1 MPITIEVQDGEVI
14 SMTAS
19 DGTPIPGTDPGYENF
34 TRYATMDRIFSSLEA
49 GLSGDADEV
58 TVTYDPTHGFPSEI
72 YFDYIKDAVDD
83 ELTLTVSAFEVLK

>member
-1 MPITIEVQDGEVI
+1 MPITIEVQNGEVI

-19 DGTPIPGTDPGYENF
+19 NGTLIPKTDPGYENF
-34 TRYATMDRIFSSLEA
+34 TRYATMDRIFTTLEA

-58 TVTYDPTHGFPSEI
+58 TVTYDSAHGFPSEI

-83 ELTLTVSAFEVLK
+83 ELSLTVTEFEALK